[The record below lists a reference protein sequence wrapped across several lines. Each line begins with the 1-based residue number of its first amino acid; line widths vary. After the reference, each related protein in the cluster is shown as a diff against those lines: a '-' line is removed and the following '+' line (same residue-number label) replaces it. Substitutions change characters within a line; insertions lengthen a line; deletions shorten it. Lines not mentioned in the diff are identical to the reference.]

1 MRRLQIS
8 AAICHGGLVERIR
21 QKIGRINEHL
31 SMVRSIKDDCR
42 IRFAVDPVYRGALLH
57 YLYLLSD
64 SCIVL
69 AELVIKHKGLR
80 IPQSYAESFDILGES
95 HVLDA
100 DFAYRFASIAGF
112 RNFLAHDYEKIDQEV
127 ICGQTMGSLDDVDM
141 FLQQIRRSLGL
152 DA

>member
-1 MRRLQIS
+1 M
-8 AAICHGGLVERIR
+8 ERIR

-31 SMVRSIKDDCR
+31 SIIRTIKDDCSR
-42 IRFAVDPVYRGALLH
+42 KFAVDPIYRGALLH

-64 SCIVL
+64 GCIVL

-80 IPQSYAESFDILGES
+80 LPQSYAESFDILGES
-95 HVLDA
+95 KVLDE

-127 ICGQTMGSLDDVDM
+127 ICGALMNSLNDVDI
-141 FLQQIRRSLGL
+141 FLQQIRMSMGL
-152 DA
+152 VG